1 MAINPT
7 VSRGSATTQI
17 APPVVA
23 AVVVHEPGAWFAE
36 TLQALA
42 QQDYPNLQTLFFVT
56 SGSQTAEEIRKQ
68 LPDAII
74 RTVDGNP
81 GYGPLMN
88 EIGRLVEGDGGFFCL
103 LHDDVALEPDAV
115 SRLMEEMFRS
125 NAGIV
130 GPKLVMW
137 DDPTIVQSVGFGVD
151 RIGEVSSIADVGEKD
166 QEQHDAV
173 RDVEEVGVAV
183 DVGAVRGAGVDAFF
197 NEPAGMLGGGV
208 VPACCFGVRED
219 PGERVVDGG
228 ADERLPCDTT
238 AGLVQRL
245 GAVQLVAEAAGA
257 GVPDLGGAEHR
268 LEGAGLV
275 EDRVADDGEHVGRG
289 GVEVD
294 FAAGMQ
300 LEVRDLVDGVAAG
313 QACHASLPRSP

>member
-151 RIGEVSSIADVGEKD
+151 RIGEVSSIADVGEKIKSNTMRFATCLHFIRPAYLYAPTCFEKLGVLL
-166 QEQHDAV
+166 QTFGSSV
-173 RDVEEVGVAV
+173 RTLICVGVFISA
-183 DVGAVRGAGVDAFF
+183 A
-197 NEPAGMLGGGV
+197 
-208 VPACCFGVRED
+208 
-219 PGERVVDGG
+219 
-228 ADERLPCDTT
+228 
-238 AGLVQRL
+238 LV
-245 GAVQLVAEAAGA
+245 
-257 GVPDLGGAEHR
+257 
-268 LEGAGLV
+268 
-275 EDRVADDGEHVGRG
+275 
-289 GVEVD
+289 
-294 FAAGMQ
+294 
-300 LEVRDLVDGVAAG
+300 
-313 QACHASLPRSP
+313 S